1 MLPVDRANRVGRDRD
16 VLRAS
21 RRTEAKGSF
30 AGSSFAG
37 FLSGKAGGNLNSRN
51 VPHIGFDRFCHA
63 KGTERETGGHE
74 MDQAGMWK
82 LFFATGLP
90 EAYLAARSEGERQE
104 AVLPPMPPPGLP
116 GSVGMPPPGW
126 SSEKK
131 TETSAGP
138 L

>member
-1 MLPVDRANRVGRDRD
+1 
-16 VLRAS
+16 
-21 RRTEAKGSF
+21 
-30 AGSSFAG
+30 
-37 FLSGKAGGNLNSRN
+37 
-51 VPHIGFDRFCHA
+51 
-63 KGTERETGGHE
+63 

-82 LFFATGLP
+82 LFFATGLS

>member
-1 MLPVDRANRVGRDRD
+1 MEQ
-16 VLRAS
+16 
-21 RRTEAKGSF
+21 T
-30 AGSSFAG
+30 
-37 FLSGKAGGNLNSRN
+37 
-51 VPHIGFDRFCHA
+51 
-63 KGTERETGGHE
+63 
-74 MDQAGMWK
+74 GMWK
-82 LFFATGLP
+82 LFFATGLPEAYLAGLP

>member
-1 MLPVDRANRVGRDRD
+1 
-16 VLRAS
+16 
-21 RRTEAKGSF
+21 
-30 AGSSFAG
+30 
-37 FLSGKAGGNLNSRN
+37 
-51 VPHIGFDRFCHA
+51 
-63 KGTERETGGHE
+63 

-90 EAYLAARSEGERQE
+90 EASLAARSEGEGRE

>member
-1 MLPVDRANRVGRDRD
+1 
-16 VLRAS
+16 
-21 RRTEAKGSF
+21 
-30 AGSSFAG
+30 
-37 FLSGKAGGNLNSRN
+37 
-51 VPHIGFDRFCHA
+51 
-63 KGTERETGGHE
+63 

-90 EAYLAARSEGERQE
+90 EAYLAARSEGERRE

-116 GSVGMPPPGW
+116 GSVGMPPPRW

-131 TETSAGP
+131 KEMSAGP